1 MSNSSHHYIVT
12 PILTTIS
19 LGFIIVAILYLIH
32 KLQHYIYFGHVSYFN
47 YNINNKSYKIID
59 TYSNYD
65 KAGEILYNVDNNLL
79 ELINRMTKK
88 YYNNTNNINP
98 KKLKI
103 IKNIIYKLQKN
114 YKSHSIK
121 ENFPT
126 IAGKEV
132 SFNINK
138 GEHISLCLRDF
149 INPNEFH
156 NFNDIMFV
164 AIHELAHSTAVSYG
178 HDDEF
183 WYNFKILLEHAIE
196 FNLYK
201 FRDYKLNPVNYC
213 SMAITYTPLNDP
225 EYSDKNYLD
234 RL

>member
-1 MSNSSHHYIVT
+1 
-12 PILTTIS
+12 
-19 LGFIIVAILYLIH
+19 
-32 KLQHYIYFGHVSYFN
+32 
-47 YNINNKSYKIID
+47 
-59 TYSNYD
+59 
-65 KAGEILYNVDNNLL
+65 
-79 ELINRMTKK
+79 MTKK
-88 YYNNTNNINP
+88 YYNTENMDINP

-114 YKSHSIK
+114 YRSHSIK

-126 IAGKEV
+126 VPGKEV

-149 INPNEFH
+149 IKPETFH
-156 NFNDIMFV
+156 HFNDIMFV
-164 AIHELAHSTAVSYG
+164 AIHEIAHSTAISYG

-201 FRDYKLNPVNYC
+201 FTDYKRYPVTYC
-213 SMAITYTPLNDP
+213 SMAIIYTPLNDP
-225 EYSDKNYLD
+225 MYKDDVYLNN
-234 RL
+234 LTS

>member
-1 MSNSSHHYIVT
+1 MSDK
-12 PILTTIS
+12 LTYFTTFLT
-19 LGFIIVAILYLIH
+19 LGFIIVALIYLIQ
-32 KLQHYIYFGHVSYFN
+32 KLQFYIYFGHISYFN
-47 YNINNKSYKIID
+47 YSINNKSYKIID
-59 TYSNYD
+59 KYSNYD
-65 KAGEILYNVDNNLL
+65 QAADILYRVDNNLL
-79 ELINRMTKK
+79 ELINKMTKK
-88 YYNNTNNINP
+88 YYNAENLNINP

-103 IKNIIYKLQKN
+103 IKKIIFKLQKN

-121 ENFPT
+121 ENFPSVR
-126 IAGKEV
+126 GKEV

-149 INPNEFH
+149 IKPETFH

-164 AIHELAHSTAVSYG
+164 AIHEIAHSTAISYG

-201 FRDYKLNPVNYC
+201 FTDYKKNPVNYC

-225 EYSDKNYLD
+225 AYIDSIYLKTI
-234 RL
+234 